1 MYVKILKNAA
11 GVALIGIGVIGL
23 FLPIVQG
30 ILLIMAGLFLMGIK
44 LDDVRKWIKNLKF

>member
-11 GVALIGIGVIGL
+11 GVVLIGIGIVGI

-30 ILLIMAGLFLMGIK
+30 VLLIIAGLYLMGIK
-44 LDDVRKWIKNLKF
+44 VDDVRKWFKSLKF